1 LLHDVPSREK
11 RLQKTDRL
19 DVPGDDVE
27 KLQNQIAESHKGDI
41 TCVLIIDYVC
51 RPYLP
56 PNPNP
61 LPFDLEPE
69 NIERVVLVVERESWS
84 IMRPSS

>member
-1 LLHDVPSREK
+1 MFLFARSAYK
-11 RLQKTDRL
+11 RLGAWMNSASMFKSYKK
-19 DVPGDDVE
+19 V
-27 KLQNQIAESHKGDI
+27 AESHKRQYYLH
-41 TCVLIIDYVC
+41 LIIDYVC

-69 NIERVVLVVERESWS
+69 NIEREILVVERESWS
-84 IMRPSS
+84 IIRPIS